1 MFNVP
6 SQCFLPSI
14 TGADPG
20 NPERGGGGG
29 GGSKIKFMKGLGAG
43 GGVPHPWWGLGHS
56 PQPLF
61 LVSHIFGM
69 KIKALFTMIL
79 LLNNLILTASSIT
92 FGLAL

>member
-1 MFNVP
+1 MFQVNVSYHP
-6 SQCFLPSI
+6 LQGRI
-14 TGADPG
+14 Q
-20 NPERGGGGG
+20 EIRKGGG

-43 GGVPHPWWGLGHS
+43 GGVPPPVVGPGAQ

-69 KIKALFTMIL
+69 KIKALITMIL
-79 LLNNLILTASSIT
+79 LLNNLLLTASSIT